1 MGANL
6 SSSGFL
12 NGLEADK
19 TTDGHL
25 RKMKISWGKKLP
37 LVFQTE
43 AAECGLACLAMIAG
57 YHGAQIDLAA
67 LRQRFSVSLRGATL
81 AHVIRFAGQLDLI
94 GRPVRVELADL
105 AYLKTPAILHWKMD
119 HFVVLKKA
127 TRKYLYL
134 HDPAMGPRRVTM
146 AEADRCFTG
155 VALELTPTPS
165 FAPRDER
172 QPLRLRDM
180 IGRVVGLKRA
190 LAQIFALASALEF
203 FSIISPLFLQLT
215 VDKVLA
221 ASDRNLLATLGV
233 GFMLLIALQSFL
245 GGLRSWTTLYFGTS
259 LKLQWYGNLFSHLV
273 RLPVSFFE
281 KRYFGDIL
289 SRFDGA
295 EAIQRTLTNSFIET
309 VLDGLISV
317 FVLAVM
323 FFYSSKLALVVV
335 FSVLVYL
342 TLRNFAYLP
351 LRRAMEEQIVRL
363 AHQQGFMI
371 ETLRGIRTIK
381 VLGRE
386 DSRKSRWMNL
396 LADSTNAQIAT
407 EKLNLLFKTS
417 NGLIFGLQSVA
428 VVWLGATLVLNG
440 KFSIGMLFA
449 FVAYQ
454 EQFKA
459 RITNLVDRFF
469 EFRMLSLQVQRLA
482 DVVQEKPEPALL
494 DSISPEL
501 EDASIDV
508 QHLHFRYSDMDPWL
522 LEDVSF
528 RIKPG
533 ECVAI
538 VGASGAGKSTL
549 LKLMAGLLH
558 PQAGDVI
565 VNGHSVC
572 QSRASVLGNVGFVLQ
587 DDSLFSGSI
596 ADNIAFASDVADM
609 SRVEECA
616 RLVCLDEEINAMPMK
631 YSTLIG
637 DMGSALSGGQQ
648 QRLLLARALYQ
659 RPSILI
665 LDEATSHLDV
675 PTEQRIAA
683 MLAELRMTRIF
694 AAHRPDT
701 IQIADRVITVSRSGK
716 VSAGNSGRSAVP
728 TIKGEHYVEARR

>member
-1 MGANL
+1 
-6 SSSGFL
+6 
-12 NGLEADK
+12 
-19 TTDGHL
+19 
-25 RKMKISWGKKLP
+25 MKFSREQKLP
-37 LVFQTE
+37 MVFQTE

-57 YHGAQIDLAA
+57 HHGLNVDLPA
-67 LRQRFSVSLRGATL
+67 LRQRFSLSLRGTTL
-81 AHVIRFAGQLDLI
+81 NHIIRFAGVLDLT
-94 GRPVRVELADL
+94 GRPLRVELEDL
-105 AYLKTPAILHWKMD
+105 DCLKTPCILHWKMD
-119 HFVVLKKA
+119 HFVVLKKV
-127 TRKYLYL
+127 TRKYVFL
-134 HDPAMGPRRVTM
+134 HDPSMGPRRLTF
-146 AEADRCFTG
+146 AEASRYFTG

-172 QPLRLRDM
+172 RPLRLRDL

-190 LAQIFALASALEF
+190 LGQIFVLAAALEL

-221 ASDRNLLATLGV
+221 AVDRDLLVTLGI
-233 GFMLLIALQSFL
+233 GFMLLIGLQSFL
-245 GGLRSWTTLYFGTS
+245 SALRSWTTLYFGTS
-259 LKLQWYGNLFSHLV
+259 LKLQWYANLFSHLV

-295 EAIQRTLTNSFIET
+295 EAIQRTLTNNFIET
-309 VLDGLISV
+309 VLDGLISI
-317 FVLAVM
+317 FILAVM
-323 FFYSSKLALVVV
+323 FFYSRKLALIVIVSVVLYV
-335 FSVLVYL
+335 A
-342 TLRNFAYLP
+342 LRNLAYLP
-351 LRRAMEEQIVRL
+351 LRRSMEEQIMRSSR
-363 AHQQGFMI
+363 QQTHLI

-386 DSRKSRWMNL
+386 DSRKTRWMNL
-396 LADSTNAQIAT
+396 LADTTNAQVET
-407 EKLNLLFKTS
+407 ERLTLLFKAA

-428 VVWLGATLVLNG
+428 VVWFGAVLVLG
-440 KFSIGMLFA
+440 GQFTVGMLFA

-459 RITNLVDRFF
+459 RITTLVDRLY

-482 DVVQEKPEPALL
+482 DVVLEKPESTYLESTGA
-494 DSISPEL
+494 EV

-508 QHLHFRYSDMDPWL
+508 RNLFFRYSDTEPWL
-522 LEDVSF
+522 LEDVTF
-528 RIKPG
+528 RIAPG

-538 VGASGAGKSTL
+538 VGPSGAGKSTL
-549 LKLMAGLLH
+549 LKLMAGLLK
-558 PQAGDVI
+558 PQSGDVI

-572 QSRASVLGNVGFVLQ
+572 QSRAAVLGNVGFVLQ
-587 DDSLFSGSI
+587 DDSLFAGTI
-596 ADNIAFASDVADM
+596 ADNIAFASDTADM
-609 SRVEECA
+609 ARVEECA
-616 RLVCLDEEINAMPMK
+616 RLACVDAEINEMHMG
-631 YSTLIG
+631 YNTLIG

-683 MLAELRMTRIF
+683 MLVDLRMTRVF

-701 IQIADRVITVSRSGK
+701 IRIADRVIALSRNGK
-716 VSAGNSGRSAVP
+716 ITEESSLRTGTAAGT
-728 TIKGEHYVEARR
+728 TIYEGERYV

>member
-1 MGANL
+1 
-6 SSSGFL
+6 
-12 NGLEADK
+12 
-19 TTDGHL
+19 
-25 RKMKISWGKKLP
+25 MKFSWEQRLP
-37 LVFQTE
+37 IVFQTE

-57 YHGAQIDLAA
+57 YHGLRVDLPA

-81 AHVIRFAGQLDLI
+81 NHVIKFAAALDLT
-94 GRPVRVELADL
+94 GRPLRVELEDL
-105 AYLKTPAILHWKMD
+105 AYLKTPCILHWKMD
-119 HFVVLKKA
+119 HFVVLKKV
-127 TRKYLYL
+127 TRKYIYL
-134 HDPAMGPRRVTM
+134 HDPSMGPRRVSF
-146 AEADRCFTG
+146 AEAGRYFTG
-155 VALELTPTPS
+155 VALELTPTAS
-165 FAPRDER
+165 FAPRDEHK
-172 QPLRLRDM
+172 PLRLRDL
-180 IGRVVGLKRA
+180 IGRVSGLKRA
-190 LAQIFALASALEF
+190 LAQIFVLAAALEL
-203 FSIISPLFLQLT
+203 FSIVSPLFLQLT

-221 ASDRNLLATLGV
+221 AFDRDLLFTLGI
-233 GFMLLIALQSFL
+233 GFMLLIGLQSFL
-245 GGLRSWTTLYFGTS
+245 GALRSWTTLYFGTS
-259 LKLQWYGNLFSHLV
+259 LKLQWYANLFSHLV

-295 EAIQRTLTNSFIET
+295 EAIQRTLTNNFIEA
-309 VLDGLISV
+309 VLDGLISI

-323 FFYSSKLALVVV
+323 FFYSRQLALIVIG
-335 FSVLVYL
+335 SVLLYVS
-342 TLRNFAYLP
+342 LRNFAYLP
-351 LRRAMEEQIVRL
+351 LRRSMEEQIMRL
-363 AHQQGFMI
+363 SKQQTYLI

-386 DSRKSRWMNL
+386 DGRKTRWMNL
-396 LADSTNAQIAT
+396 LADTTNAQVAS
-407 EKLNLLFKTS
+407 EKLTLLFKAA

-428 VVWLGATLVLNG
+428 VVWFGAILVLGG
-440 KFSIGMLFA
+440 KFSVGMLFA

-459 RITNLVDRFF
+459 RITNLVDRLY

-482 DVVQEKPEPALL
+482 DVVLEKPESSFIEPVSA
-494 DSISPEL
+494 EA

-508 QHLHFRYSDMDPWL
+508 KHLFFRYSDTEPWL
-522 LEDVSF
+522 LQDVTF
-528 RIKPG
+528 RIEPG

-549 LKLMAGLLH
+549 LKLMAGLLK
-558 PQAGDVI
+558 PQSGDVI

-572 QSRASVLGNVGFVLQ
+572 ESRAAVLGNVGFVLQ
-587 DDSLFSGSI
+587 DDSLFAGTI
-596 ADNIAFASDVADM
+596 ADNIAFASDAADM

-616 RLVCLDEEINAMPMK
+616 RLACLDDEINEMHMG
-631 YSTLIG
+631 YNTLIG

-701 IQIADRVITVSRSGK
+701 IRIADRVITLSRSGK
-716 VSAGNSGRSAVP
+716 LSAEPASPRIVP
-728 TIKGEHYVEARR
+728 TGSARFYRGETYVQPK

>member
-1 MGANL
+1 
-6 SSSGFL
+6 
-12 NGLEADK
+12 
-19 TTDGHL
+19 
-25 RKMKISWGKKLP
+25 MKFSLGKKLP
-37 LVFQTE
+37 QVFQTE

-57 YHGAQIDLAA
+57 YHGAQIDMPA
-67 LRQRFSVSLRGATL
+67 LRQRFSLSLRGATL
-81 AHVIRFAGQLDLI
+81 AHIIRFAGALDLT
-94 GRPVRVELADL
+94 GRPLRVELEDL
-105 AYLKTPAILHWKMD
+105 AYLKTPCILHWKMD
-119 HFVVLKKA
+119 HFVVLKKV
-127 TRKYLYL
+127 TRKYVYL
-134 HDPAMGPRRVTM
+134 HDPSTGPKRITL
-146 AEADRCFTG
+146 AEASRYFTG
-155 VALELTPTPS
+155 VALELTPTAS
-165 FAPRDER
+165 FAPRDDR
-172 QPLRLRDM
+172 HPLRLRDL
-180 IGRVVGLKRA
+180 IGRVTGLKRA
-190 LAQIFALASALEF
+190 LSQVFLLAAALEL
-203 FSIISPLFLQLT
+203 FSIVSPLFLQLT

-221 ASDRNLLATLGV
+221 AFDRNLLATLAI
-233 GFMLLIALQSFL
+233 GFMLLIALQSL
-245 GGLRSWTTLYFGTS
+245 IGALRSWTTLYFGTS
-259 LKLQWYGNLFSHLV
+259 LKFQWYANLFSHLV

-295 EAIQRTLTNSFIET
+295 EAIQRTLTNNFIEA
-309 VLDGLISV
+309 VLDGLISI

-323 FFYSSKLALVVV
+323 FFYSSKLALVVIA
-335 FSVLVYL
+335 SVLLYV
-342 TLRNFAYLP
+342 TLRNIAYLP
-351 LRRAMEEQIVRL
+351 LRRATEEQILSLSR
-363 AHQQGFMI
+363 QQGFMI

-386 DSRKSRWMNL
+386 DSRKTRWMNL
-396 LADSTNAQIAT
+396 LANSINAQVAT
-407 EKLNLLFKTS
+407 EKLSLLFKAA

-428 VVWLGATLVLNG
+428 VVWLGAILVLGG

-482 DVVQEKPEPALL
+482 DVVLEKPEPSLL
-494 DSISPEL
+494 TSTGAEI

-508 QHLHFRYSDMDPWL
+508 KHLYFRYSDTEPWL

-528 RIKPG
+528 RIFPG
-533 ECVAI
+533 ECVAL

-558 PQAGDVI
+558 PQSGDVI

-572 QSRASVLGNVGFVLQ
+572 ASRASVLGNVGFVLQ
-587 DDSLFSGSI
+587 DDSLFAGTI
-596 ADNIAFASDVADM
+596 ADNIAFAADTADM
-609 SRVEECA
+609 ARVEECA
-616 RLVCLDEEINAMPMK
+616 RLACLDEEINAMHMG

-701 IQIADRVITVSRSGK
+701 IRIADRILTLSRSGK
-716 VSAGNSGRSAVP
+716 VSAEDYGRPDVP
-728 TIKGEHYVEARR
+728 TMKGATHVETGR

>member
-1 MGANL
+1 M
-6 SSSGFL
+6 
-12 NGLEADK
+12 
-19 TTDGHL
+19 
-25 RKMKISWGKKLP
+25 
-37 LVFQTE
+37 VFQTE

-57 YHGAQIDLAA
+57 HHGLNVDLPA
-67 LRQRFSVSLRGATL
+67 LRQRFSLSLRGTTL
-81 AHVIRFAGQLDLI
+81 NHIIRFAGVLDLT
-94 GRPVRVELADL
+94 GRPLRVELEDL
-105 AYLKTPAILHWKMD
+105 DCLKTPCILHWKMD
-119 HFVVLKKA
+119 HFVVLKKV
-127 TRKYLYL
+127 TRKYVFL
-134 HDPAMGPRRVTM
+134 HDPSMGPRRLTF
-146 AEADRCFTG
+146 AEASRYFTG

-172 QPLRLRDM
+172 RPLRLRDL

-190 LAQIFALASALEF
+190 LGQIFVLAAALEL

-221 ASDRNLLATLGV
+221 AVDRDLLVTLGI
-233 GFMLLIALQSFL
+233 GFMLLIGLQSFL
-245 GGLRSWTTLYFGTS
+245 SALRSWTTLYFGTS
-259 LKLQWYGNLFSHLV
+259 LKLQWYANLFSHLV

-295 EAIQRTLTNSFIET
+295 EAIQRTLTNNFIET
-309 VLDGLISV
+309 VLDGLISI
-317 FVLAVM
+317 FILAVM
-323 FFYSSKLALVVV
+323 FFYSRKLALIVIVSVVLYV
-335 FSVLVYL
+335 A
-342 TLRNFAYLP
+342 LRNLAYLP
-351 LRRAMEEQIVRL
+351 LRRSMEEQIMRSSR
-363 AHQQGFMI
+363 QQTHLI

-386 DSRKSRWMNL
+386 DSRKTRWMNL
-396 LADSTNAQIAT
+396 LADTTNAQVET
-407 EKLNLLFKTS
+407 ERLTLLFKAA

-428 VVWLGATLVLNG
+428 VVWFGAVLVLG
-440 KFSIGMLFA
+440 GQFTVGMLFA

-459 RITNLVDRFF
+459 RITTLVDRLY

-482 DVVQEKPEPALL
+482 DVVLEKPESTYLESTGA
-494 DSISPEL
+494 EV

-508 QHLHFRYSDMDPWL
+508 RNLFFRYSDTEPWL
-522 LEDVSF
+522 LEDVTF
-528 RIKPG
+528 RIAPG

-538 VGASGAGKSTL
+538 VGPSGAGKSTL
-549 LKLMAGLLH
+549 LKLMAGLLK
-558 PQAGDVI
+558 PQSGDVI

-572 QSRASVLGNVGFVLQ
+572 QSRAAVLGNVGFVLQ
-587 DDSLFSGSI
+587 DDSLFAGTI
-596 ADNIAFASDVADM
+596 ADNIAFASDTADM
-609 SRVEECA
+609 ARVEECA
-616 RLVCLDEEINAMPMK
+616 RLACVDAEINEMHMG
-631 YSTLIG
+631 YNTLIG

-683 MLAELRMTRIF
+683 MLVDLRMTRVF

-701 IQIADRVITVSRSGK
+701 IRIADRVIALSRNGK
-716 VSAGNSGRSAVP
+716 ITEESSLRTGTAAAT
-728 TIKGEHYVEARR
+728 TIYEGERYV

>member
-1 MGANL
+1 
-6 SSSGFL
+6 
-12 NGLEADK
+12 
-19 TTDGHL
+19 
-25 RKMKISWGKKLP
+25 MKFTWGQKLQ

-57 YHGAQIDLAA
+57 YHGAQFDLPA
-67 LRQRFSVSLRGATL
+67 LRKRFSVSLRGATL
-81 AHVIRFAGQLDLI
+81 AHVIKFASALDLT
-94 GRPVRVELADL
+94 GRPVRVELEDL
-105 AYLKTPAILHWKMD
+105 AWLKTPCILHWKMD
-119 HFVVLKKA
+119 HFVVLKKV
-127 TRKYLYL
+127 TRKYIFL
-134 HDPAMGPRRVTM
+134 HDPSMGPRRVSF
-146 AEADRCFTG
+146 AEADRYFTG

-172 QPLRLRDM
+172 RPLRLRDL

-190 LAQIFALASALEF
+190 LGQIFLLASALEL

-221 ASDRNLLATLGV
+221 TLDRDLLLTLGV

-259 LKLQWYGNLFSHLV
+259 LKLQWYANLFSHLV
-273 RLPVSFFE
+273 RFPVSFFE

-295 EAIQRTLTNSFIET
+295 EAIQRTLTNNFIET
-309 VLDGLISV
+309 VLDGLISI

-323 FFYSSKLALVVV
+323 FFYSRTLALIVVA
-335 FSVLVYL
+335 SVLFYVA
-342 TLRNFAYLP
+342 LRNFAYLP
-351 LRRAMEEQIVRL
+351 LRKSMEEQIMRL
-363 AHQQGFMI
+363 SRQQTFMI

-386 DSRKSRWMNL
+386 DSRKTRWMNL
-396 LADSTNAQIAT
+396 LVGATNAQVAT
-407 EKLNLLFKTS
+407 EKLTLLFKAANS
-417 NGLIFGLQSVA
+417 LIFGLQSVA
-428 VVWLGATLVLNG
+428 VVWFGATLVLG
-440 KFSIGMLFA
+440 GQFSVGMLFA

-459 RITNLVDRFF
+459 RITSLVDRLY

-482 DVVQEKPEPALL
+482 DVVEEKPESTLVESTGL
-494 DSISPEL
+494 EL
-501 EDASIDV
+501 EDSSIDV
-508 QHLHFRYSDMDPWL
+508 KHLFFRYSDTEPWL
-522 LEDVSF
+522 LEDITF
-528 RIKPG
+528 RIAPG

-549 LKLMAGLLH
+549 LKLMAGLLR
-558 PQAGDVI
+558 PQSGDVI

-572 QSRASVLGNVGFVLQ
+572 ASRAAVLGNVGFVLQ
-587 DDSLFSGSI
+587 DDCLFAGTI

-616 RLVCLDEEINAMPMK
+616 RLACLDDEINAMPMG
-631 YSTLIG
+631 YNTLIG

-659 RPSILI
+659 RPAILV

-701 IQIADRVITVSRSGK
+701 IRIADRVLTLSRSGK
-716 VSAGNSGRSAVP
+716 ISEQPASLHAVSAAGTRFH
-728 TIKGEHYVEARR
+728 E

>member
-1 MGANL
+1 M
-6 SSSGFL
+6 
-12 NGLEADK
+12 
-19 TTDGHL
+19 
-25 RKMKISWGKKLP
+25 
-37 LVFQTE
+37 VFQTE
-43 AAECGLACLAMIAG
+43 AAECGLACLAMVAG
-57 YHGAQIDLAA
+57 YHGAQIDLHG

-81 AHVIRFAGQLDLI
+81 GHVIKFAGALDLTA
-94 GRPVRVELADL
+94 RPLRVELEDL
-105 AYLKTPAILHWKMD
+105 EYLKTPCILHWKMD
-119 HFVVLKKA
+119 HFVVLKKV
-127 TRKYLYL
+127 TRKYIFL
-134 HDPAMGPRRVTM
+134 HDPSTGPRRVTF

-165 FAPRDER
+165 FTPRDER
-172 QPLRLRDM
+172 QPLRLRDL
-180 IGRVVGLKRA
+180 IGRVVGLKWA
-190 LAQIFALASALEF
+190 LGQIFILASALEF

-221 ASDRNLLATLGV
+221 ASDHNLLATLAV
-233 GFMLLIALQSFL
+233 GFMLLVALQSFL
-245 GGLRSWTTLYFGTS
+245 GALRSWSTLYFGTS
-259 LKLQWYGNLFSHLV
+259 LKLQWYANLFSHLV

-295 EAIQRTLTNSFIET
+295 EAIQRTLTNNFIEA

-317 FVLAVM
+317 FVLGVM
-323 FFYSSKLALVVV
+323 FFYSRKLALVVIV
-335 FSVLVYL
+335 SVLLYVA
-342 TLRNFAYLP
+342 LRNLAYLP

-363 AHQQGFMI
+363 SRQQGFMI

-381 VLGRE
+381 VMGRE
-386 DSRKSRWMNL
+386 DTRKSRWMNL
-396 LADSTNAQIAT
+396 LVDTTNAQVAT
-407 EKLNLLFKTS
+407 EKVSLLFKAANT
-417 NGLIFGLQSVA
+417 LIFGLQSITI
-428 VVWLGATLVLNG
+428 VWLGAMLVLNNQ
-440 KFSIGMLFA
+440 FSVGMLFA

-459 RITNLVDRFF
+459 RITNLVDRFY

-482 DVVQEKPEPALL
+482 DVVQEKPESTLL
-494 DSISPEL
+494 DSVSPEL

-508 QHLHFRYSDMDPWL
+508 QHLYFRYSDMEPWL
-522 LEDVSF
+522 LEDVHF

-558 PQAGDVI
+558 PQSGDVI

-572 QSRASVLGNVGFVLQ
+572 ASRASVLGNVGFVLQ
-587 DDSLFSGSI
+587 DDTLFAGTI
-596 ADNIAFASDVADM
+596 ADNIAFAADEADM
-609 SRVEECA
+609 QRVEECA
-616 RLVCLDEEINAMPMK
+616 RLVCLDEEIMAMPMK

-659 RPSILI
+659 RPSVLI

-683 MLAELRMTRIF
+683 MLADLRMTRVF

-701 IQIADRVITVSRSGK
+701 IEIADRVITVSRSGK
-716 VSAGNSGRSAVP
+716 VSAGTFSSERPGRLHAT
-728 TIKGEHYVEARR
+728 TILKGEPHVEAER

>member
-1 MGANL
+1 
-6 SSSGFL
+6 
-12 NGLEADK
+12 
-19 TTDGHL
+19 
-25 RKMKISWGKKLP
+25 MKFSWGQKLP

-57 YHGAQIDLAA
+57 YHGAQVDLPA
-67 LRQRFSVSLRGATL
+67 LRKRFSVSLRGATL
-81 AHVIRFAGQLDLI
+81 NHIIKFAAALDLT
-94 GRPVRVELADL
+94 GRPLRLELEDL
-105 AYLKTPAILHWKMD
+105 AYLKTPCILHWKMD
-119 HFVVLKKA
+119 HFVVLKKV
-127 TRKYLYL
+127 TRKYIFL
-134 HDPAMGPRRVTM
+134 HDPSMGPRRVSF
-146 AEADRCFTG
+146 AEAGRYFTG

-165 FAPRDER
+165 FVPRDER
-172 QPLRLRDM
+172 RPLRLRDL

-190 LAQIFALASALEF
+190 LGQIFVLAGALEL

-221 ASDRNLLATLGV
+221 AFDRDLLFTLGI
-233 GFMLLIALQSFL
+233 GFMLLIALQSCL
-245 GGLRSWTTLYFGTS
+245 GALRSWTTLYFGIS
-259 LKLQWYGNLFSHLV
+259 LKLQWYANLFSHLV

-295 EAIQRTLTNSFIET
+295 EAIQRTLTNNFIEA
-309 VLDGLISV
+309 VLDGLISI

-323 FFYSSKLALVVV
+323 FFYSRKLALIVIV
-335 FSVLVYL
+335 SVLLYVA
-342 TLRNFAYLP
+342 LRNFAYLP
-351 LRRAMEEQIVRL
+351 LRKSMEEQIMRL
-363 AHQQGFMI
+363 SKQQTFLI

-386 DSRKSRWMNL
+386 DNRKTRWMNL
-396 LADSTNAQIAT
+396 LADTTNAQVAT
-407 EKLNLLFKTS
+407 EKLTLLFKAA

-428 VVWLGATLVLNG
+428 VVWAGATLVLG
-440 KFSIGMLFA
+440 GQFSVGMLFA

-459 RITNLVDRFF
+459 RITNLVDRLFD
-469 EFRMLSLQVQRLA
+469 FRMLSLQVQRLA
-482 DVVQEKPEPALL
+482 DVVLEKAESTLIE
-494 DSISPEL
+494 STGSEV
-501 EDASIDV
+501 EDASIAIE
-508 QHLHFRYSDMDPWL
+508 HLFFRYSDTEPWL
-522 LEDVSF
+522 LEDITF
-528 RIKPG
+528 RIAPG

-538 VGASGAGKSTL
+538 VGPSGAGKSTL
-549 LKLMAGLLH
+549 LKLMAGLLK
-558 PQAGDVI
+558 PQSGDVI

-572 QSRASVLGNVGFVLQ
+572 ESRAAVLGNVGFVLQ
-587 DDSLFSGSI
+587 DDSLFAGTI
-596 ADNIAFASDVADM
+596 ADNIAFAADVADM

-616 RLVCLDEEINAMPMK
+616 RLACLDDEINSMHMG
-631 YSTLIG
+631 YNTLIG

-683 MLAELRMTRIF
+683 MLAELCMTRVF

-701 IQIADRVITVSRSGK
+701 IRIADRVITLSRSGK
-716 VSAGNSGRSAVP
+716 ISAEPSSPRVVPSAGARVYE
-728 TIKGEHYVEARR
+728 GETYVQPK

>member
-1 MGANL
+1 
-6 SSSGFL
+6 
-12 NGLEADK
+12 
-19 TTDGHL
+19 
-25 RKMKISWGKKLP
+25 MKFSLGKKLP

-57 YHGAQIDLAA
+57 YHGAQIDLPA
-67 LRQRFSVSLRGATL
+67 LRQRFSLSLRGATL
-81 AHVIRFAGQLDLI
+81 AHIIRFAGALDLT
-94 GRPVRVELADL
+94 GRPLRVELEDL
-105 AYLKTPAILHWKMD
+105 AYLKTPCILHWKMD
-119 HFVVLKKA
+119 HFVVLRKV
-127 TRKYLYL
+127 TRKYVFI
-134 HDPAMGPRRVTM
+134 HDPATGPRRITF
-146 AEADRCFTG
+146 AEASRCFTG
-155 VALELTPTPS
+155 VALELTPTSS
-165 FAPRDER
+165 FAVRDER
-172 QPLRLRDM
+172 RPLRLRDL

-190 LAQIFALASALEF
+190 LGQIFVLAAALEL

-221 ASDRNLLATLGV
+221 ASDRNLLATLGI

-245 GGLRSWTTLYFGTS
+245 GALRSWTTLYFGTS
-259 LKLQWYGNLFSHLV
+259 LKLQWYANLFSHLV

-295 EAIQRTLTNSFIET
+295 EAIQRTLTNNFIET

-323 FFYSSKLALVVV
+323 FFYSRRLTVVV
-335 FSVLVYL
+335 IVSVLLYVA
-342 TLRNFAYLP
+342 LRNFAYRP
-351 LRRAMEEQIVRL
+351 LRRAMEEQIIALSR
-363 AHQQGFMI
+363 QQGFMI

-386 DSRKSRWMNL
+386 DSRKTRWMNL
-396 LADSTNAQIAT
+396 LVDSTNAQVTT
-407 EKLNLLFKTS
+407 EKLSLFFKAA

-428 VVWLGATLVLNG
+428 VVWLGATLVLG
-440 KFSIGMLFA
+440 GHFSVGMLFA

-459 RITNLVDRFF
+459 RVTNLVDRFF
-469 EFRMLSLQVQRLA
+469 EFRMLSLQVHRLA
-482 DVVQEKPEPALL
+482 DVVQEKPELSLA
-494 DSISPEL
+494 SSVGPEL

-508 QHLHFRYSDMDPWL
+508 KNVSFRYSDTEPWL
-522 LEDVSF
+522 LEDVTF
-528 RIKPG
+528 RVMPG

-549 LKLMAGLLH
+549 LKLVAGLLH
-558 PQAGDVI
+558 PQSGDVI
-565 VNGHSVC
+565 VNGHSVSD
-572 QSRASVLGNVGFVLQ
+572 SRASVLGNVGFVLQ
-587 DDSLFSGSI
+587 DDSLFAGTI
-596 ADNIAFASDVADM
+596 ADNIAFAADEADM

-616 RLVCLDEEINAMPMK
+616 RLACLDDEINAMHMG

-701 IQIADRVITVSRSGK
+701 IQIADRVITLSRSGK
-716 VSAGNSGRSAVP
+716 VSLEPARPARKTVTDTN
-728 TIKGEHYVEARR
+728 IFDGEPYAQQK